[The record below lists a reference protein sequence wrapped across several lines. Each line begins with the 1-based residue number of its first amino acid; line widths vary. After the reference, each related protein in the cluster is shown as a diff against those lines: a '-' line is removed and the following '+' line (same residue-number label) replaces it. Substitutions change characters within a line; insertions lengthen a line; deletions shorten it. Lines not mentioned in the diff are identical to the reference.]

1 MIFRLSIDQ
10 DEKIFS
16 FFSDFRKKFGDRE
29 SVTFSAEMSHPE
41 DVTEL
46 KKWEIISR
54 YNYYIDPQ
62 TDKIQYGGVKKVA
75 SECEVSVRTVSRV
88 RSEYQEK
95 IDGINSFSA
104 DLAPMKKGHVGKKS
118 GLNQV
123 RKNRIIR
130 CNKATKLKASTRKL
144 AELTQIPKSTLAR
157 YLKEMKAHY
166 SSSYLKPAITDG
178 HK

>member
-1 MIFRLSIDQ
+1 MKRFSVFSAIFGKSSAI
-10 DEKIFS
+10 
-16 FFSDFRKKFGDRE
+16 E
-29 SVTFSAEMSHPE
+29 SVTFFAEMSHSE

-62 TDKIQYGGVKKVA
+62 TDKIQYGGVKKVS
-75 SECEVSVRTVSRV
+75 SECAVSVRTVSRV
-88 RSEYQEK
+88 MSEYQEK
-95 IDGINSFSA
+95 IDGTNSFSA

-130 CNKATKLKASTRKL
+130 CNNATKLKASTRKL
-144 AELTQIPKSTLAR
+144 AELTQIP
-157 YLKEMKAHY
+157 
-166 SSSYLKPAITDG
+166 
-178 HK
+178 